1 MISVVVPIFNEEG
14 NVGLLSEALS
24 KGLAKEGDYEIIF
37 VDDGSRD
44 GTLEQLKLLR
54 TQNPHLQYV
63 SLSRNFGHQQ
73 ALKAGLDRAT
83 GDCIISMDGDM
94 QHPPEFMAAMLA
106 KWREGYDVVYTI
118 RAEDPNL
125 SFSKRLTSRLFYKT
139 INLLSPVEIKPG
151 TADFRLLDRRVADE
165 LKQMNDPFLFLRGL
179 IPWMGYRQIGLTYSA
194 NKRHS
199 GVTKYTFRKMTRL
212 ALAGITSFST
222 RPLHFS
228 TLIGVTISLLA
239 FAYGLYAIFQYLFSS
254 KVISGWA
261 SLLASVLFIGGIQ
274 LVMIG
279 VLGEYLGKIYIFIQ
293 GRPTY
298 LVRESTI
305 NPPYTK

>member
-261 SLLASVLFIGGIQ
+261 SLLTSVLFIGGIQ
-274 LVMIG
+274 LIMIG

-305 NPPYTK
+305 TPASTK